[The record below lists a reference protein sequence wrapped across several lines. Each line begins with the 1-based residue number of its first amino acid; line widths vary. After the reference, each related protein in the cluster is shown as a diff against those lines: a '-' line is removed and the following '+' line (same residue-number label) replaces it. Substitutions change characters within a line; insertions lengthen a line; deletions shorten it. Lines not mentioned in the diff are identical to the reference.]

1 MTTRRAASR
10 RRNVVAIRLV
20 GHALRGVP
28 GNRRSTIQR
37 DSGGTPRGAF
47 PTGTRRDG
55 YSLVE
60 AVVAI
65 SISSVLASVA
75 FGLLGILMG
84 VDRGGRRHLHETNS
98 LARLAE
104 QFRADVAMAEDV
116 APGERRGLHLTFGE
130 GRVVDYA
137 SEGGQATRE
146 EFVGEDRRQREQFS
160 LPEQAKLVFEIA
172 SGQAPAMASMS
183 LVPTGDSASAG
194 PASVRR
200 GWRVEALTGRDRRSA
215 RQATNA
221 ARKQAQ
227 PAEAKP

>member
-1 MTTRRAASR
+1 VFPTETTRT
-10 RRNVVAIRLV
+10 L
-20 GHALRGVP
+20 GTH
-28 GNRRSTIQR
+28 RS
-37 DSGGTPRGAF
+37 
-47 PTGTRRDG
+47 G

-75 FGLLGILMG
+75 FGLLGLLMG

-104 QFRADVAMAEDV
+104 QFRADVALAESV
-116 APGERRGLHLTFGE
+116 APAERHGLHVTFGE
-130 GRVVDYA
+130 GRTVDYA

-146 EFVGEDRRQREQFS
+146 ERVGEERRQREQFS
-160 LPEQAKLVFEIA
+160 LPEEARLAFDMA
-172 SGQAPAMASMS
+172 SGQGPAMASMS
-183 LVPTGDSASAG
+183 LVPAGDSAAVG
-194 PASVRR
+194 PAGVRL
-200 GWRVEALTGRDRRSA
+200 GWRVEALTGRDLRSA

-221 ARKQAQ
+221 ERKPTR